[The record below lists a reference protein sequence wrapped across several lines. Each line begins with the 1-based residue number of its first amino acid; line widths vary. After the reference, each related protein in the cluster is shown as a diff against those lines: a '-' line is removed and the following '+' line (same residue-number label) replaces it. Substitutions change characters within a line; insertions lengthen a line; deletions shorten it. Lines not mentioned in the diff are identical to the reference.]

1 MSQFLSNCSASAMAD
16 AAANLLAGRLVA
28 FPTETVYGLGA
39 DACNAEAVAR
49 VYSVK
54 GRPADHPLIVHV
66 ASMDVLGDWASD
78 VPEYAIALA
87 RDFWPGPMT
96 LVVLR
101 SDLAA
106 DFVTGG
112 QDTVGVRVPNHPV
125 ALGLLEAFA
134 RAGGRGVAAPSA
146 NRFGNVSPTNAKAVS
161 DELGEYMA
169 DGDLILDG
177 GACDVGVESTIID
190 CTGDVPKILRPGAIT
205 AQMIAESTGLSVGGK
220 FANSG
225 EDLVGTTINDEAVD
239 GPQIR
244 VSGSLDSHY
253 APVATVVLD
262 QSPVAGQGFI
272 AMADVATPHG
282 VVRLAAPKSDEDFAR
297 VLYAALRAADEQG
310 LKSVVVAQP
319 VGDGIAVAIRDR
331 LKRAAFGSTHS

>member
-1 MSQFLSNCSASAMAD
+1 VSQFLSNCNASAMAD
-16 AAANLLAGRLVA
+16 AAANLLAGGLVA

-39 DACNAEAVAR
+39 DACNADAVAR

-66 ASMDVLGDWASD
+66 ASMDALGDWASN
-78 VPEYAIALA
+78 VPAYAIALA

-96 LVVLR
+96 LVVRR
-101 SDLAA
+101 SELAA

-112 QDTVGVRVPNHPV
+112 QDTVGVRVPDHPV

-134 RAGGRGVAAPSA
+134 RVGGRGVAAPSA
-146 NRFGNVSPTNAKAVS
+146 NCFGNVSPTTAKAVS

-205 AQMIAESTGLSVGGK
+205 EAMILQTTGFSRIEHSEK
-220 FANSG
+220 S
-225 EDLVGTTINDEAVD
+225 E
-239 GPQIR
+239 IR
-244 VSGSLDSHY
+244 VSGSLVSHY
-253 APVATVVLD
+253 SPAATVVLD
-262 QSPVAGQGFI
+262 QSPIAGQGFI
-272 AMADVATPHG
+272 AMSDFATPAG
-282 VVRLAAPKSDEDFAR
+282 VVRLAAPTNHNEFAQ
-297 VLYAALRAADEQG
+297 VLYTALREADGKG
-310 LKSVVVAQP
+310 LGTVVVQNP
-319 VGDGIAVAIRDR
+319 VGDGIAIAIRDR
-331 LKRAAFGSTHS
+331 LKRAASRRQTPS